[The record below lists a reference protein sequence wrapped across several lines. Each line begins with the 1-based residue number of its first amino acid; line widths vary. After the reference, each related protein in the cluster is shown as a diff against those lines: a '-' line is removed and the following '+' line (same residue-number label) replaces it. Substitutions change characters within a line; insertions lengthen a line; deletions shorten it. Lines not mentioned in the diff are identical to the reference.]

1 VKQINA
7 LARLRRLPAAFAT
20 RDAAGMLDID
30 TRHASVILGRL
41 AEVDHVIRLSHGR
54 WAFPGRLSEFA
65 VPEALTRPLP
75 SYVSLQS
82 ALYHHG
88 MIEQIPT
95 VVYAV
100 TLGPTRRAATPIA
113 AVSLHQVTP
122 DFFFGF
128 ERVSSVGADLA
139 TPEKAL
145 LDFFYLRPARSRRF
159 RSLPELELPRTFS
172 ERRAHAMLGRIRS
185 EPRRA
190 LVRELLDGV
199 LARRRK
205 KRRA

>member
-1 VKQINA
+1 
-7 LARLRRLPAAFAT
+7 
-20 RDAAGMLDID
+20 MLGVDP
-30 TRHASVILGRL
+30 RHASVILGRL
-41 AEVDHVIRLSHGR
+41 TEGDHVFRLSHGR
-54 WAFPGRLSEFA
+54 WAFPGRVSPFA

-88 MIEQIPT
+88 MIEQIPD

-100 TLGPTRRAATPIA
+100 TLGPPRLALTPIT

-122 DFFFGF
+122 EFFFGF
-128 ERVSSVGADLA
+128 ERLSNVGANVA

-159 RSLPELELPRTFS
+159 RALPELELPRTFS
-172 ERRAHAMLGRIRS
+172 KSRARAMLTRIRS

-190 LVRELLDGV
+190 LVAELLDHALSG
-199 LARRRK
+199 RK
-205 KRRA
+205 QRGA

>member
-1 VKQINA
+1 MKQTDA
-7 LARLRRLPAAFAT
+7 LARLRRLPAAFTT
-20 RDAAGMLDID
+20 REAAAMLGVDP
-30 TRHASVILGRL
+30 RHASVILGRL
-41 AEVDHVIRLSHGR
+41 TEADHVLRLSQGR
-54 WAFPGRLSEFA
+54 WAFPGRVSPFA

-88 MIEQIPT
+88 MIEQIPN

-100 TLGPTRRAATPIA
+100 TLGPTRRATTPIA
-113 AVSLHQVTP
+113 AVSLHRVTP

-128 ERVSSVGADLA
+128 ERAPNIDANVA

-159 RSLPELELPRTFS
+159 RALPELDLPRTFS
-172 ERRAHAMLGRIRS
+172 KRHARAMLARIRS
-185 EPRRA
+185 ESRRA
-190 LVRELLDGV
+190 LVTELLDRALSG
-199 LARRRK
+199 RK
-205 KRRA
+205 QREA